1 MLKLMLAFMNDGRLI
16 RIQSEGNQKYAQFLV
31 EDPDS
36 VRWDIVVDES
46 PDSPNQK
53 DKTWD
58 TLKPMLPLIERL
70 QPPPK
75 VWIDVLR
82 YSPLPAALVNT
93 ISKTLEEGEG
103 EQQEQPPDPD
113 MVKVPAEI
121 EKLQAEVQ
129 RLMADTERLRT
140 AAKLNLAKAE
150 ESGARVELDALE
162 SIRETIAVDDAAR
175 RDKLTAH
182 ESA

>member
-1 MLKLMLAFMNDGRLI
+1 
-16 RIQSEGNQKYAQFLV
+16 
-31 EDPDS
+31 
-36 VRWDIVVDES
+36 
-46 PDSPNQK
+46 
-53 DKTWD
+53 
-58 TLKPMLPLIERL
+58 
-70 QPPPK
+70 
-75 VWIDVLR
+75 
-82 YSPLPAALVNT
+82 
-93 ISKTLEEGEG
+93 
-103 EQQEQPPDPD
+103 

-175 RDKLTAH
+175 SDKLTAH